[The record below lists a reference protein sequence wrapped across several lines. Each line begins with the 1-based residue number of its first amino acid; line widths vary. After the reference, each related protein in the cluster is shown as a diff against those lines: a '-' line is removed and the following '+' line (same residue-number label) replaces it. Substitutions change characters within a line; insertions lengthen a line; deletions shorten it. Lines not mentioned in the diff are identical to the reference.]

1 MRASSPADIT
11 PIPCLHEACLHEALI
26 KIISAGLPLV
36 KQPYAEIARQLNC
49 SESAVIDGIKSII
62 AGGDLKR
69 FGVVVRH
76 RKLGYRANGMVVWD
90 LPDNRVTEI
99 GHCIGQYSFV
109 TLCYQRPRRLPEWR
123 YNLFSMIHGQSRG
136 AVVDQVEFIVEQC
149 GLQGI
154 RHEIL
159 FSKRCFKQRGAN
171 YRGDLPSV
179 QAGRVVNE

>member
-1 MRASSPADIT
+1 MDMKASCPADMT
-11 PIPCLHEACLHEALI
+11 PIPALHDALI
-26 KIISAGLPLV
+26 KIIGDGLPLV
-36 KQPYAEIARQLNC
+36 KRPYAEIAQQLNC

-62 AGGDLKR
+62 ASGDLKR

-90 LPDNRVTEI
+90 LPDNRVSEI

-109 TLCYQRPRRLPEWR
+109 TLCYQRPRRLPAWR
-123 YNLFSMIHGQSRG
+123 YNLFSMIHGQDRG
-136 AVVDQVEFIVEQC
+136 AVIEQVAFIVQQC

-159 FSKRCFKQRGAN
+159 FSKHCFKQRGAN
-171 YRGDLPSV
+171 YRIEPPSKPP
-179 QAGRVVNE
+179 GRVVNE

>member
-1 MRASSPADIT
+1 MIASSPPDKTQT
-11 PIPCLHEACLHEALI
+11 PGLREALI
-26 KIISAGLPLV
+26 KTIGEGLPMV
-36 KQPYAEIARQLNC
+36 KQPYAAIARQLNC
-49 SESAVIDGIKSII
+49 SESEVIEGIKSLI
-62 AGGDLKR
+62 AGGELSR

-123 YNLFSMIHGQSRG
+123 YNLFSMIHGQNRD
-136 AVVDQVEFIVEQC
+136 AVIDQVEFIVEQC

-171 YRGDLPSV
+171 YRGDLPATQPATQS
-179 QAGRVVNE
+179 GRVVNE